1 MATETQVQQFIHKLE
16 EGGWVKRVKFAVIV
30 SAVIFN
36 INLWFFRDSGFRG
49 LSHPKGME
57 QAVIAREIARG
68 HGFSTLMIRPAA
80 LWLFEEKMGRFPVD
94 RQPDIYHAPLNP
106 YLNATMI
113 VTADA
118 VNGVLPVAAQ
128 GVQKIWWLPGGLKE
142 LLSSVFNALTYDK
155 TMNTKLF
162 CYAYDRMIAGL
173 QVLFFLLAVLI
184 NYYTARRLF
193 DDRLAAFAACMMLVC
208 QRFWDYAMCG
218 LPQMLMLFL
227 FSAAAHTLVRAIEA
241 RYLRKP
247 TLAWLSATA
256 ALFGLLALTHA
267 LTIWMFAGALLY
279 VALSF
284 RPLGRGAAVMAVI
297 FMAMYTPWMIRNY
310 QVCGSP
316 VGLGWYSGLHGLRG
330 TESQLMRSM
339 EVSLAG
345 LSPLTFR
352 EKVQVNTVD
361 QMLSLTSALGA
372 SMMAVIFFVALL
384 HIFKRPETASF
395 RWALLAMWLCAVFGM
410 AVFGVPEGI
419 GGIAANDLH
428 VLFIPLMLCYGLG
441 FVLVLWTR
449 FEVNIKLARLA
460 FMSLLFFV
468 TSLPFIESTLQ
479 MLAGPR
485 IQIAWPPYV
494 AHYIAIMGTWTTEN
508 EIITSDM
515 PWAVAWYAER
525 KSLWLPETIQ
535 DFVTLN
541 DYKQLNGAIVGLYL
555 TPVSGYKGFI
565 NEIINGEYKAW
576 APFITRNVSTRDFP
590 LKVSTLMPWGD
601 QCTFYSDR
609 DRWTPRED

>member
-1 MATETQVQQFIHKLE
+1 MATETKVQAFVHKLE

-30 SAVIFN
+30 SAIIFN
-36 INLWFFRDSGFRG
+36 LNLWFFRDSGFRG
-49 LSHPKGME
+49 LSHPKAME

-80 LWLFEEKMGRFPVD
+80 LWLFEKNMSKFPVE
-94 RQPDIYHAPLNP
+94 RQPDIFHAPLHP
-106 YLNATMI
+106 YLNAGVI
-113 VTADA
+113 LVADA
-118 VNGVLPVAAQ
+118 MNEMFRSAAVKREYL
-128 GVQKIWWLPGGLKE
+128 GWLTFE
-142 LLSSVFNALTYDK
+142 RTMTTK
-155 TMNTKLF
+155 TF
-162 CYAYDRMIAGL
+162 VYAYDRMIAGV

-208 QRFWDYAMCG
+208 QRFWEYAMTG

-241 RYLRKP
+241 RYLNKP
-247 TLAWLSATA
+247 PLAWLSATA
-256 ALFGLLALTHA
+256 VLFGLLALTHG

-284 RPLGRGAAVMAVI
+284 RPLGRDAAIMAVI
-297 FMAMYTPWMIRNY
+297 FMVMYTPWMIRNQ
-310 QVCGSP
+310 QVCGTP

-330 TESQLMRSM
+330 SESELMRSM
-339 EVSLAG
+339 DVSLSG

-352 EKVQVNTVD
+352 QKVQANTAD
-361 QMLSLTSALGA
+361 QVLNLTSALGA
-372 SMMAVIFFVALL
+372 SMMAVVFFVALL
-384 HIFKRPETASF
+384 HLFKRPETSTF
-395 RWALLAMWLCAVFGM
+395 RWAILSMWLCAVLGM
-410 AVFGVPEGI
+410 SVFSVPEGV
-419 GGIAANDLH
+419 GGLGANDLH
-428 VLFIPLMLCYGLG
+428 VLFIPLMLSYGLG
-441 FVLVLWTR
+441 FVLVMWTR
-449 FEVNIKLARLA
+449 LEVNIKLVRLG
-460 FMSLLFFV
+460 FLSLLFFIS
-468 TSLPFIESTLQ
+468 SLPFIENALE

-485 IQIAWPPYV
+485 MQIQWPPYV
-494 AHYIAIMGTWTTEN
+494 APYIAIMGTWTTEK

-525 KSLWLPETIQ
+525 KSLWLPEKIE

-555 TPVSGYKGFI
+555 TPISGYKGFI
-565 NEIINGEYKAW
+565 NEIVKGEYKEW

-590 LKVSTLMPWGD
+590 LKVSTLMPYENE
-601 QCTFYSDR
+601 CIFYSDR
-609 DRWTPRED
+609 DRWTVRED

>member
-1 MATETQVQQFIHKLE
+1 MATETKVQQFIHKLE

-30 SAVIFN
+30 SAIFFN

-80 LWLFEEKMGRFPVD
+80 LWLFEDKMGRFPVD

-106 YLNATMI
+106 YLNAGVI
-113 VTADA
+113 VVGDW
-118 VNGVLPVAAQ
+118 LSDFFRKQ
-128 GVQKIWWLPGGLKE
+128 GEKQEFLSWL
-142 LLSSVFNALTYDK
+142 AYDK
-155 TMNTKLF
+155 VMNTKLF

-284 RPLGRGAAVMAVI
+284 RPLGRDAAVMAVI

-361 QMLSLTSALGA
+361 QMLNLTNALGA
-372 SMMAVIFFVALL
+372 SVMAVIFFVTLL

-395 RWALLAMWLCAVFGM
+395 RWAIFAMWLGAVLGM
-410 AVFGVPEGI
+410 SVFGVPEGI
-419 GGIAANDLH
+419 GGLAANDLH
-428 VLFIPLMLCYGLG
+428 VLFIPLMICYGLG

-468 TSLPFIESTLQ
+468 TSLPFIQSTLQ

-494 AHYIAIMGTWTTEN
+494 APYIAIMGTWTTEN

-525 KSLWLPETIQ
+525 KSLWLPDTIQ
-535 DFVTLN
+535 DFLTLN

-555 TPVSGYKGFI
+555 TPVSGYRGFI
-565 NEIINGEYKAW
+565 NEIAKGEYKEW
-576 APFITRNVSTRDFP
+576 APFITHNVSTRDFP
-590 LKVSTLMPWGD
+590 LKVSTPMPYENE
-601 QCTFYSDR
+601 CTFYSDR
-609 DRWTPRED
+609 DRWTVRED

>member
-1 MATETQVQQFIHKLE
+1 MATETKVQQFIHKLE

-30 SAVIFN
+30 SAILFN
-36 INLWFFRDSGFRG
+36 CYLWFFGNSGFRG
-49 LSHPKGME
+49 LSHPKAME

-80 LWLFEEKMGRFPVD
+80 LWLFEDKMGRFPVD

-106 YLNATMI
+106 YLNAGVI
-113 VTADA
+113 VVGDW
-118 VNGVLPVAAQ
+118 LSDFFRKQ
-128 GVQKIWWLPGGLKE
+128 GEKQEFLSWL
-142 LLSSVFNALTYDK
+142 AYDK
-155 TMNTKLF
+155 VMNTKLF

-241 RYLRKP
+241 RFLRKP

-284 RPLGRGAAVMAVI
+284 RPLGRDAAVMAVI

-352 EKVQVNTVD
+352 EKVQTNTVD

-372 SMMAVIFFVALL
+372 SMMAVIFFVTLL

-395 RWALLAMWLCAVFGM
+395 RWAIFAMWLCAVLGM
-410 AVFGVPEGI
+410 SVFGVPEGI
-419 GGIAANDLH
+419 GGLAANDLH
-428 VLFIPLMLCYGLG
+428 VLFIPLMICYGLG

-468 TSLPFIESTLQ
+468 TSLPFIQSTLQ

-494 AHYIAIMGTWTTEN
+494 APYIAIMGTWTTEN

-525 KSLWLPETIQ
+525 KSLWLPDTIQ
-535 DFVTLN
+535 DFLTLN

-555 TPVSGYKGFI
+555 TPVSGYRGFI
-565 NEIINGEYKAW
+565 NEIAKGEYKEW
-576 APFITRNVSTRDFP
+576 APFITHNVSTRDFP
-590 LKVSTLMPWGD
+590 LKVSTPMPYENE
-601 QCTFYSDR
+601 CTFYSDR
-609 DRWTPRED
+609 DRWTVRED